1 MQDIDFLPVQ
11 HRQKRVQRRSQP
23 WRIVAVALFIAL
35 LATGALSQRARK
47 RRAEKELA
55 AIVPQYELAVGRNRR
70 LAELRAQLDT
80 ARNAAELFT
89 YLRHPW
95 PRTQLLAALLAP
107 LPEGI
112 TIEQLQITRQT
123 PQDQAPAKRY
133 SRRENEAEDDEL
145 AKLPPAARDLRRL
158 RDEFDKATTV
168 VVISGTTG
176 DSGALHRYLGA
187 LGRAS
192 LFTKAELDSLESAED
207 GAARTPEFRA
217 TLVVRPGYGQ
227 PGGPSGP
234 KRTAA
239 RADRASGQIGGSPG

>member
-23 WRIVAVALFIAL
+23 WRIVAVALFVAL

-47 RRAEKELA
+47 RRAEKELDE
-55 AIVPQYELAVGRNRR
+55 IVPQYELAVGRNRK
-70 LAELRAQLDT
+70 LAELRAQLGT

-112 TIEQLQITRQT
+112 TIEQLQITRET

-133 SRRENEAEDDEL
+133 SRRENEAEDDEVD
-145 AKLPPAARDLRRL
+145 KLPPAARDLRRL

-168 VVISGTTG
+168 VLISGTTG
-176 DSGALHRYLGA
+176 DSGVLHRYLGA

-207 GAARTPEFRA
+207 GPARTPEFRA

-227 PGGPSGP
+227 PGGPTRP
-234 KRTAA
+234 KK
-239 RADRASGQIGGSPG
+239 IGVTQMAHQGR